1 VHVEFSAKYS
11 LTNTEKDSLSL
22 SYNGCA
28 AKVYCPDCNDY
39 DFDDDFFYDDGIN
52 NHQLAMRIEHA
63 LAPAGITWK
72 INDGAIKA
80 EQHSSLRHRPGDWDN
95 KGSMVPGPAPG
106 EEE

>member
-1 VHVEFSAKYS
+1 
-11 LTNTEKDSLSL
+11 
-22 SYNGCA
+22 
-28 AKVYCPDCNDY
+28 
-39 DFDDDFFYDDGIN
+39 
-52 NHQLAMRIEHA
+52 MRIEDA